1 MTQPIDSRFR
11 SLIGFVLLLAAAGS
25 ALAGFELKPWTGGP
39 TPALAL
45 VDASGKKVDLADYRG
60 KVVLVN
66 FWATW
71 CAPCVAELP
80 SMQKLRD
87 KLSISGFEVLA
98 VNYKDSPKKIED

>member
-1 MTQPIDSRFR
+1 MS
-11 SLIGFVLLLAAAGS
+11 
-25 ALAGFELKPWTGGP
+25 
-39 TPALAL
+39 
-45 VDASGKKVDLADYRG
+45 LADYRG

-87 KLSISGFEVLA
+87 KLSLSGFEVLA
-98 VNYKDSPKKIED
+98 VNYKDSTKKIDDFLLKRPLDMTIPATPTAPSALHGASGLFRPASSSMQRGGFAIR